1 MIGCVAALPV
11 GTALTGAWRG
21 GEPPGAAAARAA
33 MPDPTPEQLD
43 AILADFD
50 AEAQRQIG
58 PCSKAFNTALMAQLV
73 DRGLI
78 AWTDSNAALLDLMD
92 EADGAY
98 DRYRGTPPEAS

>member
-1 MIGCVAALPV
+1 MGSA
-11 GTALTGAWRG
+11 TTGHEAGRRTYV
-21 GEPPGAAAARAA
+21 PAI
-33 MPDPTPEQLD
+33 PEQLD

-58 PCSKAFNTALMAQLV
+58 SCSKAFTTALMAQLV

-92 EADGAY
+92 EADGVY

>member
-1 MIGCVAALPV
+1 VIVCV
-11 GTALTGAWRG
+11 
-21 GEPPGAAAARAA
+21 AA

-58 PCSKAFNTALMAQLV
+58 SCSKAFTTALMAQLV

-92 EADGAY
+92 EADGVY
-98 DRYRGTPPEAS
+98 DRYRGKTPEAS